1 MKPMT
6 LITTIRKWL
15 PITLTL
21 LVVAC
26 GAITI
31 DVDTE
36 IKDETDITHD
46 MKYVLSGPIVQL
58 VFEEDEGL
66 DEINDEINNEFVQEN
81 CTVTK
86 DVDRFEITCLDV
98 AHEDMGSE
106 MSVEVQVTKKDL
118 GNKWEY
124 RATSTNVFFD
134 ADDELLEDEPL
145 EEDIDIDQI
154 LRARQYWT
162 LTMPGE
168 IVETNADSTNEDGSV
183 EFVGKFGDER
193 ETFTAVSHKD
203 KGFSLLGLC
212 N

>member
-6 LITTIRKWL
+6 LITNIRKWL
-15 PITLTL
+15 PITLML

-36 IKDETDITHD
+36 VKDETDITHD

-81 CTVTK
+81 CTITK

-106 MSVEVQVTKKDL
+106 MSVEVEVTKKDL

-134 ADDELLEDEPL
+134 ADEELLEDEPP
-145 EEDIDIDQI
+145 DIDIDQI

-168 IVETNADSTNEDGSV
+168 IVETNADSTNEDGSI

-193 ETFTAVSHKD
+193 ETFTAISHKD
-203 KGFSLLGLC
+203 KGGSLFGLC

>member
-1 MKPMT
+1 MN
-6 LITTIRKWL
+6 LITNIRKWL
-15 PITLTL
+15 PITLML

-134 ADDELLEDEPL
+134 ADDELLDDEPL

>member
-1 MKPMT
+1 MN
-6 LITTIRKWL
+6 LITNIRKWL
-15 PITLTL
+15 PITLML

-134 ADDELLEDEPL
+134 VDDELLDDEPL